1 MKKPHKARAEIQP
14 RKVSAGE
21 RKVNKSLIQR
31 ERMLFKWG
39 LMKQITFYM
48 YKLFCLNL
56 LSTSETPQLLAPS
69 SSPSFVSEHI
79 NSGVSK
85 SICCVPSPHTVLC
98 NCSAETQRKLGF
110 SHLRRAIKY
119 FHTENGSVLSI
130 KNACLYSW
138 LLESKNYLILLT
150 TNNRWMPS

>member
-31 ERMLFKWG
+31 ERMLKWG

-56 LSTSETPQLLAPS
+56 LSTSETPQLLS
-69 SSPSFVSEHI
+69 SLQLPLFCFWTHQL
-79 NSGVSK
+79 GCFQK
-85 SICCVPSPHTVLC
+85 HLLC
-98 NCSAETQRKLGF
+98 ALPTHSSLQRSAETQRKLGF